1 MTYTP
6 IVQVADVSKRY
17 GHVRALSNTS
27 LAINPAETVA
37 LVGPSGSGKTTL
49 LHLLAGTLRPDT
61 GRVFVDGRLIASIT
75 NRRERAHLVGMMY
88 QQHDIVLSLSVIHNV
103 LAGRLGEWGFL
114 RSLLSLVSP
123 RDVDVAYEALE
134 RVGIAGKLYTRT
146 SRLSGGEQQ
155 RVALARLLVQSPC
168 VILADEPVSSVDPA
182 RARDLIQLL
191 VRIARDAGRTL
202 IVSVHSPALA
212 CEYFDRIIAIR
223 AGTIVF
229 DRSSSDVREADLT
242 ALYAIDDSL
251 PGPHPL
257 VVG

>member
-1 MTYTP
+1 M
-6 IVQVADVSKRY
+6 VQVADVSKSY
-17 GHVRALSNTS
+17 GTIRALSQTS
-27 LAINPAETVA
+27 IAFKRGETVA

-61 GRVFVDGRLIASIT
+61 GHVFIDGRPITTIT
-75 NRRERAHLVGMMY
+75 NRRERSRLVGVMY
-88 QQHDIVLSLSVIHNV
+88 QQHDIVLSLSVVHNV
-103 LAGRLGEWGFL
+103 LAGRLGDWSFF

-123 RDVDVAYEALE
+123 RDVERAHDALE

-155 RVALARLLVQSPC
+155 RVALARLLIQSPR

-191 VRIARDAGRTL
+191 VGIARDADRTL

-212 CEYFDRIIAIR
+212 CTYFDRIIAVR
-223 AGTIVF
+223 AGTVVF
-229 DRSSSDVREADLT
+229 DRASSDVHENDLT
-242 ALYAIDDSL
+242 SLYALTDSL
-251 PGPHPL
+251 SDTSAFITG
-257 VVG
+257 